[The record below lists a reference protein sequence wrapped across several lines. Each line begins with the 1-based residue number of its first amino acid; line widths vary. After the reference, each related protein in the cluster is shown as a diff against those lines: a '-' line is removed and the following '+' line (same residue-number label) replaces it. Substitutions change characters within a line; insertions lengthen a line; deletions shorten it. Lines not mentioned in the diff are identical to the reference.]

1 MHMKTHLLS
10 VGIAL
15 AALASNAQPTDDSV
29 SIVAGYANQ
38 TWYSLENGT
47 IESAPKSEWDLAF
60 EINGFA
66 SSIRLNHVNG
76 NELWV
81 YPHGDTA
88 DWNALDTSG
97 IDAWPLLFNSDT
109 SWARGAFNVNAKV
122 GNDFDLGWGV
132 YNMVTHH
139 VVGDSIYLIN
149 QNGTYKKLWIVSL
162 ASGSYTFR
170 LADLDGSNEVERS
183 LQKTAYPAKSFGYYS
198 IASDAFLD
206 REPISTDW
214 DLLFTQYAAI
224 IPIFGGYPST
234 GVLQNNGVKVAKVY
248 PVEDAKTFMDFESGD
263 FQTEINSIGYGWKS
277 INMSTFQWDIAD
289 STVYFVE
296 SMQGAIWKLVFTGF
310 GGSANGKYY
319 FTKEKLVDEEP
330 KGLAE
335 QNDQNTLFEV
345 YPNPTT
351 GGMINVVFQNTGTT
365 QLTLCDSHGR
375 LVRQHQISSAGL
387 QTHTLHTNGLPVG
400 LYFLSMQTDGTSISK
415 KIILQ

>member
-1 MHMKTHLLS
+1 MKKQLLS
-10 VGIAL
+10 TCIAL
-15 AALASNAQPTDDSV
+15 SSLGVYAQSTADSV
-29 SIVAGYANQ
+29 SIEAGYANQ

-47 IESAPKSEWDLAF
+47 LESAPKNEWDLAF

-66 SSIRLNHVNG
+66 SSIRVNHVNG

-88 DWNALDTSG
+88 DWNAVDTAG
-97 IDAWPLLFNSDT
+97 IESWPLLINSDT
-109 SWARGAFNVNAKV
+109 SWARGAFNVNAEI

-139 VVGDSIYLIN
+139 VVGDSIYVIN
-149 QNGTYKKLWIVSL
+149 HNGTYKKLWIVSL
-162 ASGSYTFR
+162 ASGAYTFR
-170 LADLDGSNEVERS
+170 LADLNGSNEIVRS
-183 LQKTAYPAKSFGYYS
+183 LQKTAYPEKNFGYYS
-198 IASDAFLD
+198 IANDAFLD
-206 REPISTDW
+206 REPVRQNW

-224 IPIFGGYPST
+224 IPNFGGYPST

-248 PVEDAKTFMDFESGD
+248 PVEDTETYVDYESAD

-296 SMQGAIWKLVFTGF
+296 SMQGAIWKLVFTEF
-310 GGSANGKYY
+310 GGSANGNYF
-319 FTKEKLVDEEP
+319 FTKEKIVAEEP
-330 KGLAE
+330 EGIAD

-345 YPNPTT
+345 YPNPVA
-351 GGMINVVFQNTGTT
+351 GGVMNVVFQNSGTT

-375 LVRQHQISSAGL
+375 LVRQQQISSEGL
-387 QTHTLHTNGLPVG
+387 QTHTLHTSDLPAG
-400 LYFLSMQTDGTSISK
+400 LYFLTMQADGSHF
-415 KIILQ
+415 